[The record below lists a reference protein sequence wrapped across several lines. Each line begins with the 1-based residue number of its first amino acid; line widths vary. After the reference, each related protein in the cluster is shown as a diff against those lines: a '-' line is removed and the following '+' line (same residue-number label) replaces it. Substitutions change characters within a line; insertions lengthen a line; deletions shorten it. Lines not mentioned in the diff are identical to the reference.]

1 MSTSQIEKLKDEVVI
16 PEGVTVTKTKDMLSF
31 VGPLGKTYKSF
42 RSIPV
47 DIEIIENKIAL
58 KAQGERKRDYA
69 ILHTARSIIRNICEG
84 LIEGYTIKMKVVF
97 AHFPITVKV
106 EGKKILIE
114 NFQGERAPRE
124 TKIVGNTKVVP
135 KGEDVILT
143 GEVWT
148 DITQTAANV
157 ELKTKVK
164 NKDHRVFLDGIYV
177 FEKKKGVRVL
187 AKFDVESTKTVERT
201 QSVGQAFCPQRPR
214 R

>member
-1 MSTSQIEKLKDEVVI
+1 MSTSQLEKLKDEVII
-16 PEGVTVTKTKDMLSF
+16 PEGVTVTKTKHMLSF
-31 VGPLGKTYKSF
+31 VGPLGKTFKSF

-47 DIEIIENKIAL
+47 DIEIVENKVTL

-84 LIEGYTIKMKVVF
+84 LVEGYTIKMKVVF

-148 DITQTAANV
+148 DITQTAANI

-177 FEKKKGVRVL
+177 FEKKTGLEK
-187 AKFDVESTKTVERT
+187 
-201 QSVGQAFCPQRPR
+201 
-214 R
+214 

>member
-1 MSTSQIEKLKDEVVI
+1 MSTSQVEKLQDEITI
-16 PEGVTVTKTKDMLSF
+16 PEGVKVTKTKHMLSF
-31 VGPLGKTYKSF
+31 VGPLGKTFKSF

-47 DIEIIENKIAL
+47 DIEVADNKITL

-84 LIEGYTIKMKVVF
+84 LVEGYTIKMKVVF

-148 DITQTAANV
+148 DITQTAANI

-177 FEKKKGVRVL
+177 FEKKKGL
-187 AKFDVESTKTVERT
+187 EK
-201 QSVGQAFCPQRPR
+201 
-214 R
+214 

>member
-1 MSTSQIEKLKDEVVI
+1 MSTSQLEKLKDEVIV
-16 PEGVTVTKTKDMLSF
+16 PEGVTVTKTKHMLSF
-31 VGPLGKTYKSF
+31 VGPLGKTFKSF

-47 DIEIIENKIAL
+47 DIEIVENKVTL

-84 LIEGYTIKMKVVF
+84 LVEGYTIKMKVVF

-106 EGKKILIE
+106 EGEKILIE

-124 TKIVGNTKVVP
+124 TKIVGNTKVIP
-135 KGEDVILT
+135 KGEDIILT

-148 DITQTAANV
+148 DITQTAANI

-164 NKDHRVFLDGIYV
+164 NKDHRGFLDGIYV
-177 FEKKKGVRVL
+177 FEKKKGL
-187 AKFDVESTKTVERT
+187 EK
-201 QSVGQAFCPQRPR
+201 
-214 R
+214 

>member
-1 MSTSQIEKLKDEVVI
+1 MSSKQVEKFQDEIII
-16 PEGVTVTKTKDMLSF
+16 PEGVKIKQNKHMLGF
-31 VGPLGKTYKSF
+31 EGPLGKTFKSF
-42 RSIPV
+42 RNIPV
-47 DIEIIENKIAL
+47 NIEITEGKILL
-58 KAQGERKRDYA
+58 KAMGFRKRDYA

-84 LIEGYTIKMKVVF
+84 LIEGYTIKMKIVF

-114 NFQGERAPRE
+114 NFQGERAPRT
-124 TKIVGNTKVVP
+124 TKSVGNTKVIP

-148 DITQTAANV
+148 DITQTAANI

-177 FEKKKGVRVL
+177 FEKKKGL
-187 AKFDVESTKTVERT
+187 EK
-201 QSVGQAFCPQRPR
+201 
-214 R
+214 